1 MSVKIRAI
9 LPVNPTINI
18 QMTLKVVMLYVLIVL
33 PYPED
38 LSFLREFLKR
48 TLQKQNQK
56 NYSLSEG
63 YINVLL
69 VKLP

>member
-1 MSVKIRAI
+1 M
-9 LPVNPTINI
+9 NPTINI

-33 PYPED
+33 PYPEV

-48 TLQKQNQK
+48 TLQKQNKK

>member
-1 MSVKIRAI
+1 
-9 LPVNPTINI
+9 
-18 QMTLKVVMLYVLIVL
+18 MTLKVVMLYVLIVL
-33 PYPED
+33 PYPEV

-48 TLQKQNQK
+48 TLQKQNKK

>member
-1 MSVKIRAI
+1 M
-9 LPVNPTINI
+9 NPTINI

-33 PYPED
+33 PYPEV

-48 TLQKQNQK
+48 TLQKQSKK